1 MDKKIAITTSSFADY
16 NKSPIHLLQKV
27 KFELKINRL
36 GHKLD
41 KEETLRLCHNCI
53 GIIAGTE
60 LYDRDI
66 LARLDRL
73 RVISRCGA
81 GLDNIDLEA
90 AGKLKIKI
98 ANTPTAP
105 TLAVAELT
113 VGLIFDLLRN
123 ISLNDREIRN
133 GAWKK
138 RMGNLINGKNVGI
151 IGFGRIGKKLAKLLR
166 PFGVNI
172 AYYDINEKLSVPFYL
187 RKKMHD
193 LLRWADI
200 ISVNVD
206 SKKTIIGEMEIKFIK
221 KGAWF
226 INTSRGG
233 VIAEDALYR
242 ALKSKHLSGA
252 ALDVFTDE
260 PYSGP
265 LRGLDNIIL
274 TPHIGSYAIES
285 RIKMEI
291 QAVENLLKQLK
302 GSGIYRN
309 GS

>member
-16 NKSPIHLLQKV
+16 DKSPIHLLRKK

-81 GLDNIDLEA
+81 GLDNIDFEA

-98 ANTPTAP
+98 ANTPDAP

-138 RMGNLINGKNVGI
+138 RMGNLINGKNIGI

-172 AYYDINEKLSVPFYL
+172 AYYDINEKLPVPFYL

-200 ISVNVD
+200 ISLNVD
-206 SKKTIIGEMEIKFIK
+206 SKKTIIGEMEIKLIK
-221 KGAWF
+221 KGAWL

-285 RIKMEI
+285 RIEMEI

-302 GSGIYRN
+302 GLGIYRV
-309 GS
+309 GL